1 MDIEDIK
8 YLYQERISIMT
19 VDGKV
24 PDDEAFRKVR
34 KLVTPHLL
42 KVMKGSKAV
51 KLISQWKKEIIN
63 E

>member
-8 YLYQERISIMT
+8 HLYQERISIMT

-34 KLVTPHLL
+34 KLVTPHLS
-42 KVMKGSKAV
+42 KTMKGSEVV
-51 KLISQWKKEIIN
+51 KLISQWKEEITVD
-63 E
+63 